1 MNFIDRA
8 IRMNPDNRSFHE
20 NLSRLPLPNSVLPVA
35 VRLLERYLEKFPDAG
50 QCLSG
55 LADMLFKLEQFQKAA
70 EIADRAVAADPTRIG
85 ASLTRGHVNLSLGR
99 VEQAEASYRAVLR
112 LDPVNLDSLMNL
124 AGIAETRGEKT
135 RAASLY
141 LQILSA
147 HPGQTQALMRFATTQ
162 TSVCVDHE
170 TAAVLERACPSDLR
184 DPQCLLLV
192 GSLLERAGKV
202 DTATELYRSAARQKP
217 DWAGMIHRK
226 IEQLTIST
234 NNGGTFNVPIGL

>member
-1 MNFIDRA
+1 
-8 IRMNPDNRSFHE
+8 
-20 NLSRLPLPNSVLPVA
+20 
-35 VRLLERYLEKFPDAG
+35 
-50 QCLSG
+50 
-55 LADMLFKLEQFQKAA
+55 
-70 EIADRAVAADPTRIG
+70 
-85 ASLTRGHVNLSLGR
+85 
-99 VEQAEASYRAVLR
+99 
-112 LDPVNLDSLMNL
+112 
-124 AGIAETRGEKT
+124 
-135 RAASLY
+135 
-141 LQILSA
+141 
-147 HPGQTQALMRFATTQ
+147 MRFATTQ